1 MWIIPNVFDG
11 QGNADIDEIGLQ
23 YEFQN
28 DLKLYFLKPL
38 SVKNVRQEEF
48 RQAIIEPLL
57 NLAEQEE
64 AATGLH
70 PASFMRI
77 KERVKQ
83 ALNESVKGDG
93 HAQGWISP
101 LRFAQFCFEEFETH
115 DSEELNSPSQEELEA
130 QRKPSRRIAA

>member
-38 SVKNVRQEEF
+38 SVKNVRQEEY

-57 NLAEQEE
+57 KRRQE
-64 AATGLH
+64 TGR
-70 PASFMRI
+70 FM
-77 KERVKQ
+77 
-83 ALNESVKGDG
+83 S
-93 HAQGWISP
+93 
-101 LRFAQFCFEEFETH
+101 T
-115 DSEELNSPSQEELEA
+115 
-130 QRKPSRRIAA
+130 